1 MCYWL
6 FAVWKRPY
14 LEFFWSVFSRIW
26 TEYGVRTRKST
37 NTDTF
42 HAVTVNHNSQL
53 PWKNNKSLTQK
64 VSYFGWIEDF
74 LLQKLL
80 SLKFLLVIRSL
91 ETFTSRILQIFI
103 RIQKFRNRGYQENIN
118 ISKGMVQ
125 KHIQSLVKQLRSF
138 LAENKQ
144 RLKWS
149 SLQVETLRGYKLW
162 AILNFRMTFIKL
174 KEQESKNRKRSRP
187 IYNY

>member
-1 MCYWL
+1 M
-6 FAVWKRPY
+6 
-14 LEFFWSVFSRIW
+14 
-26 TEYGVRTRKST
+26 
-37 NTDTF
+37 
-42 HAVTVNHNSQL
+42 
-53 PWKNNKSLTQK
+53 
-64 VSYFGWIEDF
+64 
-74 LLQKLL
+74 LQKLL

-91 ETFTSRILQIFI
+91 ETFTSRILQIFSLRISGFKTSKKKNIVIFI
-103 RIQKFRNRGYQENIN
+103 RIQKFRNRGYQENNN

-144 RLKWS
+144 RLKRG

>member
-1 MCYWL
+1 M
-6 FAVWKRPY
+6 
-14 LEFFWSVFSRIW
+14 
-26 TEYGVRTRKST
+26 
-37 NTDTF
+37 DTF

-91 ETFTSRILQIFI
+91 ETFTSRILQIFSLRISGFKTSKKKNIVIFI
-103 RIQKFRNRGYQENIN
+103 RIQKFRNRGYQENNN

-144 RLKWS
+144 RLKWN